1 MVLKAPPNKKNFGPD
16 LEKKTSLKID
26 WAYV

>member
-1 MVLKAPPNKKNFGPD
+1 MVLKAPKKKIFVGPN

-26 WAYV
+26 WAYA